1 MSNMYILWQNRVDAI
16 EHIKN
21 NPNPVKL
28 ACINPKSYSI
38 DEKDKAA
45 KVGLIIADNHYIS
58 SRNKVS
64 NYMMQKRILS
74 LFKNLKWNL
83 LESTS
88 LSFIMP
94 SNPCV
99 VKNNYID
106 VNAINKILVKNAK
119 RFYFANCKEVLMS

>member
-1 MSNMYILWQNRVDAI
+1 MYILWQNRVDAI

-45 KVGLIIADNHYIS
+45 KVGLIIADNNYIS

-99 VKNNYID
+99 VK
-106 VNAINKILVKNAK
+106 K
-119 RFYFANCKEVLMS
+119 